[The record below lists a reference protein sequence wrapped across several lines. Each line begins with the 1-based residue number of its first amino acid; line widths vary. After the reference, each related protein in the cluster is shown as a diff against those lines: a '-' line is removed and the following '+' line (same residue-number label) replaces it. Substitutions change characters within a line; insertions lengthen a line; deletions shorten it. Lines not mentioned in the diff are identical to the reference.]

1 MGLKSDPFCS
11 GSFEYRQVPFGAGFV
26 EAKNIHR
33 VIVDAIKVAQNL
45 LWQNLPPGHNLPD
58 AAAVTRLRDLVRSP
72 AVQSALLHSND
83 TFFAFVLRAVEFVLS
98 DQFRSDRDVIDLL
111 WDVLDDPY
119 LNQALGIRQNSRIT
133 LGPYPKRR

>member
-1 MGLKSDPFCS
+1 MNSD
-11 GSFEYRQVPFGAGFV
+11 
-26 EAKNIHR
+26 R
-33 VIVDAIKVAQNL
+33 VIVDAIKVAENL
-45 LWQNLPPGHNLPD
+45 LWQSLPPRHNLPD

-98 DQFRSDRDVIDLL
+98 DQFRSDREVIDLL
-111 WDVLDDPY
+111 WDVLDDPH